1 MFNPDKKKERR
12 DTIFPQERQAAF
24 LLGSDMLSNK

>member
-12 DTIFPQERQAAF
+12 ETVFPQERQTAF
-24 LLGSDMLSNK
+24 ALGADMLSNM